1 MAAGSWCVSEKGMNT
16 EGMPLWKG
24 TLDIPQKIGDDTK
37 KMKRGVSTRSRWE
50 IIQDILDVIVTTENR
65 AKKTRIMKMAYLD
78 WKNFQRHFGFLI
90 DSGFIVEIDDPS
102 EGTVYGLTRRGK
114 ELRSKLKDLELI
126 VSV

>member
-1 MAAGSWCVSEKGMNT
+1 MVHIRKGDEHRRDST
-16 EGMPLWKG
+16 VKG
-24 TLDIPQKIGDDTK
+24 HVRHTPQKIGDDTK

-50 IIQDILDVIVTTENR
+50 IIQDILDVIATMENR

-78 WKNFQRHFGFLI
+78 WKNFHRHFGFLI
-90 DSGFIVEIDDPS
+90 DGGFIVEIDDPS
-102 EGTVYGLTRRGK
+102 KGISYGLTERGK

>member
-1 MAAGSWCVSEKGMNT
+1 
-16 EGMPLWKG
+16 
-24 TLDIPQKIGDDTK
+24 
-37 KMKRGVSTRSRWE
+37 MKRGVSTRSRWE

-65 AKKTRIMKMAYLD
+65 AKKTRIMKMAKMAYLD

-102 EGTVYGLTRRGK
+102 EGTVYGLTERGK
-114 ELRSKLKDLELI
+114 ELRSKLKDLELV

>member
-1 MAAGSWCVSEKGMNT
+1 
-16 EGMPLWKG
+16 
-24 TLDIPQKIGDDTK
+24 
-37 KMKRGVSTRSRWE
+37 MKRGVGTRSRWE
-50 IIQDILDVIVTTENR
+50 ILKDILDVIATMENT

-102 EGTVYGLTRRGK
+102 KGISYGLTERGN